1 MDLREHAIFFW
12 GLITRWPHATAVVI
26 GAFAAAYAV
35 YYSVV
40 EGLPVEDDLLA
51 AVAMVLLCVVLK
63 TTHLFVF
70 YRFYHSEEF
79 KGSFLILAFLASLP
93 LVAALAIAMLFA
105 QHQFEAPPPGVIP
118 YILGGAILFFSLAFG
133 AAARVIYWIGSGG
146 LKWR

>member
-12 GLITRWPHATAVVI
+12 GLIKRWPRATAIVT

-51 AVAMVLLCVVLK
+51 GVAMALVCVVLK

-70 YRFYHSEEF
+70 YRYYHREEF
-79 KGSFLILAFLASLP
+79 KGSFLILAVLASLP
-93 LVAALAIAMLFA
+93 LILALAIAMLFV
-105 QHQFEAPPPGVIP
+105 QRQFEAPPPSVMP
-118 YILGGAILFFSLAFG
+118 FMLGGAGLVFSLTCG
-133 AAARVIYWIGSGG
+133 AAARSIYWIGGGG
-146 LKWR
+146 LKRR